1 MCNKA
6 RQAMDKGWVIHNKFI
21 KKENEKQ
28 IRLEKFY
35 KAKEENVSFYLKH
48 FVKR

>member
-6 RQAMDKGWVIHNKFI
+6 RQAMDKGWVINNKLI

-28 IRLEKFY
+28 IQDVY
-35 KAKEENVSFYLKH
+35 KHLYT
-48 FVKR
+48 

>member
-6 RQAMDKGWVIHNKFI
+6 RQAMDKEWVIHNKFI

-28 IRLEKFY
+28 IQDVY
-35 KAKEENVSFYLKH
+35 
-48 FVKR
+48 

>member
-6 RQAMDKGWVIHNKFI
+6 RQAMDKGWVIHNKLI

-28 IRLEKFY
+28 IQDVY
-35 KAKEENVSFYLKH
+35 KHLYT
-48 FVKR
+48 